1 MDVTYS
7 ERKFTEL
14 LLYVAGRLAGD
25 RAGGATKLNKVIFFA
40 EFTQV
45 RRHGSAISGCELQKL
60 EHGPA
65 PRQLV
70 PVRRRLIEAGDAE
83 VVREDFL
90 GREQD
95 RLVPR
100 RAADLS
106 VFTDEERQTIDN
118 VLAQLD
124 GLTAGQ
130 VSDLS
135 HEEPGWNLTEM
146 GETIPYGAALLGAKQ
161 VSTPTSRRL
170 SREVADRYGISL
182 PG

>member
-14 LLYVAGRLAGD
+14 LLYVAGRLAAD
-25 RAGGATKLNKVIFFA
+25 RAGGATKLNKVIFFT
-40 EFTQV
+40 EFTHV
-45 RRHGSAISGCELQKL
+45 RRHGSAISGCEFQKL

-70 PVRRRLIEAGDAE
+70 PVRRRLVESGDADI
-83 VVREDFL
+83 VTDDFL
-90 GREQD
+90 GREQH

-100 RAADLS
+100 RNADMS
-106 VFTDEERQTIDN
+106 VFSDDERQTIDD
-118 VLAQLD
+118 VLAQLA
-124 GLTAGQ
+124 GLTGAQ
-130 VSDLS
+130 VSELS
-135 HEEPGWNLTEM
+135 HEDPGWNLTEM

-170 SREVADRYGISL
+170 SREVAERYGITL

>member
-1 MDVTYS
+1 MEVTYS

-25 RAGGATKLNKVIFFA
+25 RAGGATKLNKVIFFT
-40 EFTQV
+40 EFTHV
-45 RRHGSAISGCELQKL
+45 RRHGSAISGCEFQKL

-65 PRQLV
+65 PRQLL
-70 PVRRRLIEAGDAE
+70 PVRRRLVESGDAE
-83 VVREDFL
+83 IVTEDFL
-90 GREQD
+90 GREQH

-100 RAADLS
+100 READMS
-106 VFTDEERQTIDN
+106 VFSEDERQTIDD
-118 VLAQLD
+118 VLAQLA
-124 GLTAGQ
+124 GLTGTQ
-130 VSDLS
+130 VSELS
-135 HEEPGWNLTEM
+135 HEEPAWNLTEI

-170 SREVADRYGISL
+170 SREVAERYGITL